1 MMAEFSLETLFKL
14 HTTDLPNL
22 IKDCLSPKL
31 PGAEHVTADIDHW
44 EEIGEGNLNFVYR
57 VWLKPHDSTQ
67 ECTVIVKYAPA
78 YIKVR
83 YCVCVCLSVCLNYVC
98 CLFKVFIHTGIDTL
112 KSLDPRQGVPAYN
125 HCHYIPTPLLT
136 ILLPSSA

>member
-31 PGAEHVTADIDHW
+31 PAAEHVTADIDHW

-57 VWLKPHDSTQ
+57 VWLKPHDLKYSTQ

-83 YCVCVCLSVCLNYVC
+83 YCVCVCLSVCLNHVR
-98 CLFKVFIHTGIDTL
+98 CLFIHTGIDTL
-112 KSLDPRQGVPAYN
+112 KSHELRQAVPACS
-125 HCHYIPTPLLT
+125 HCYYKPHPTLNYT
-136 ILLPSSA
+136 TA